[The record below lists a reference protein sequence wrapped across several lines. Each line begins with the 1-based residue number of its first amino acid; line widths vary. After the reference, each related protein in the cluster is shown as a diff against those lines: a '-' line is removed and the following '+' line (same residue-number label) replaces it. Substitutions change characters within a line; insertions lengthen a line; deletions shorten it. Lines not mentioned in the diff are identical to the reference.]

1 MRRYKV
7 IFVLR
12 IRYSGLFLFLCVWCR
27 MRGWLVFYFIN
38 FNIYI
43 QEYIGYCRLYD
54 YYWEK
59 SIIIVK
65 YDEKNGFEIVN
76 YCVQFLGFIFIKQ

>member
-43 QEYIGYCRLYD
+43 QEYIVD
-54 YYWEK
+54 YM
-59 SIIIVK
+59 IIIGKRVLLLLSMMK
-65 YDEKNGFEIVN
+65 KMD
-76 YCVQFLGFIFIKQ
+76 LKQ